1 MSDAGVRQ
9 LNRELGTYPRRCAG
23 DPDCLALE
31 RRDSAGGEDASAS
44 SAIATPTPTVVVAVA
59 ALVDAAVASAEAG
72 DAASRGGDVDVIE
85 EEEGVGI

>member
-1 MSDAGVRQ
+1 MPDAGVRQ

-23 DPDCLALE
+23 DPDGLALE
-31 RRDSAGGEDASAS
+31 RRDGAGGEDASAS
-44 SAIATPTPTVVVAVA
+44 SAIATTPPVVVAVA

-72 DAASRGGDVDVIE
+72 DAASRGGDVDVID